1 MTLINRRSKWR
12 AHARTHARQ
21 GEEEQNLQSASSAGS
36 YSGPTRQCGGVS
48 VAEPG
53 LVVGDKKEADVAAF
67 ATSAPAHRAGLTRA
81 LCSLKN
87 APLLSTVA

>member
-1 MTLINRRSKWR
+1 MRE
-12 AHARTHARQ
+12 HAPAR
-21 GEEEQNLQSASSAGS
+21 EREEQNQQSASPAGG
-36 YSGPTRQCGGVS
+36 YSGPTRQCGGRS
-48 VAEPG
+48 VAESG
-53 LVVGDKKEADVAAF
+53 LVGGKKEADVAAF